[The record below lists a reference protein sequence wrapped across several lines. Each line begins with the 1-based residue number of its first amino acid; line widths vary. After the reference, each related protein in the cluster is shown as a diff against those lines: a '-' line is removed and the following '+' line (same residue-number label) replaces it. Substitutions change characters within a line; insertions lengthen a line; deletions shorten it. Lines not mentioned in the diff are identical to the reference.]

1 MHTGVLLALA
11 VRIWSS
17 ATLFTTISDRV
28 VDESS
33 GVGVSTRHQG
43 VYYTHNDSGDT
54 ARFFRFKEDG
64 SSSAVD
70 VLGAGATDWE
80 DMACLKVGGKSMLYF
95 GDIGDNAVSRANV
108 TVYRFQEPDLVA
120 TSVLNYDKLTIKYP
134 DGAHNCEALF
144 VDPGTGDIY
153 LVTKASSEAVV
164 YRLPAPPSTGTY
176 TMTKLGTVH
185 PDTGLGSA
193 GRLVTAGD
201 ASPDGRFVILRT
213 YTGALEYPVKGA
225 FQDWWK
231 QSPENVKMPLH
242 AQGESIAYGQSGR
255 FLFTTSEGSPCPV
268 HRQKL
273 IESVP

>member
-1 MHTGVLLALA
+1 MHLAVALA
-11 VRIWSS
+11 MATRIWSAPALF
-17 ATLFTTISDRV
+17 ATLSDRAI
-28 VDESS
+28 DESS
-33 GVGVSTRHQG
+33 GIGVSTRHQG

-80 DMACLKVGGKSMLYF
+80 DMACVKVGGKSMLYF
-95 GDIGDNAVSRANV
+95 GDIGDNGSSRGDV
-108 TVYRFQEPDLVA
+108 TIYRFSEPDLVA
-120 TSVLNYDKLTIKYP
+120 TSVLNYDKITLKYP
-134 DGAHNCEALF
+134 DGAHNCEALI
-144 VDPGTGDIY
+144 VDPGSGDIF
-153 LVTKASSEAVV
+153 LVTKASNEALV
-164 YRLPAPPSTGTY
+164 YRLAAPPSGGSY
-176 TMTKLGTVH
+176 TMSKLGTIH

-201 ASPDGRFVILRT
+201 ASPDGRFVMLRT

-231 QSPENVKMPLH
+231 QTPASVRMPLH

-255 FLFTTSEGSPCPV
+255 FLFTSSEGAPCPV

-273 IESVP
+273 VESVP